1 MCKIVEKIK
10 FNAQNDGFF
19 VMVYIEHAPN
29 LKQQTE
35 LYNLV
40 KAAECLQ
47 LPPMWHPTDV
57 WKNHCY
63 WIT

>member
-35 LYNLV
+35 LDNLV
-40 KAAECLQ
+40 KAAECLK
-47 LPPMWHPTDV
+47 DY
-57 WKNHCY
+57 KK
-63 WIT
+63 